1 MRKILPLLLIACTFQ
16 AIYAQETQQETGFH
30 QHDGFYLSMA
40 LGPVFG
46 SIKNETNYIGN
57 QEYSGTGAQFDFKI
71 GGAISENFIIH
82 ASLISSSMV
91 GPKVSGDSGSG
102 QASNDLSLGE
112 AMIGAGITYYF
123 MPSNFFLSGSI
134 GSGNFSIMD
143 KNNDVTVSTSRGL
156 AFQLKLGKEWWVS
169 KNWGLGISVTYGKTN
184 LTNKGSGM
192 VEKLN
197 SNRIGILFNTTFN

>member
-1 MRKILPLLLIACTFQ
+1 MKKLLLALLILCLAQNLF
-16 AIYAQETQQETGFH
+16 AQEQGYH

-102 QASNDLSLGE
+102 QASNDLSIGE

-123 MPSNFFLSGSI
+123 MPSNFFLSGSV

-143 KNNDVTVSTSRGL
+143 KDNDINVSTDRGL

-184 LTNKGSGM
+184 LTNKGGGM
-192 VEKLN
+192 EEKLN
-197 SNRIGILFNTTFN
+197 SNRLGILFNTTFN